1 MIQDPY
7 EVLGVSHDAS
17 DDEIKQ
23 AYRKLAK
30 KYHPDLNPNDPEAAK
45 KMNEVNAAYDQI
57 KNPQQNYGQS
67 QGYEDPFAR
76 YYSGYSGSRSGSSG
90 TSERSE
96 YQAAWH
102 FIQFSRYQEALNAL
116 SQVPE
121 SQRDAQWYYLSGLAH
136 HYMGNRMTALEH
148 MEKAVAMEPGNAA
161 YQQAL
166 ERLRYGGN
174 VYTNHSS
181 GFTVSTVPGGKLCM
195 GICLANLF
203 CRYFYFCC

>member
-7 EVLGVSHDAS
+7 KVLGVSPDAS

-23 AYRKLAK
+23 AYRRLAK
-30 KYHPDLNPNDPEAAK
+30 KYHPDLNPDDPEAAR

-57 KNPQQNYGQS
+57 KNPQQSYGQS
-67 QGYEDPFAR
+67 QSYEDPFSR
-76 YYSGYSGSRSGSSG
+76 YYSAGRSGS
-90 TSERSE
+90 TERSE
-96 YQAAWH
+96 YQAARH

-121 SQRDAQWYYLSGLAH
+121 SQRDAQWYYLSGLAN
-136 HYMGNRMTALEH
+136 HYMGNRMTAMEH
-148 MEKAVAMEPGNAA
+148 LEKAVAMEPGNAA

-166 ERLRYGGN
+166 ERLRYGGS
-174 VYTNHSS
+174 VYTDQSR